1 MKILVFGLLAAAKAA
16 SLVLMGE
23 ALSRGI
29 VSIIAGDDAWRDAV
43 ALGLAAALLR
53 ALMTWAAQSYA
64 TRAAIGAKERLR
76 RDLATRMLAGSDA
89 GTGAATAVGTVG
101 LDQLDAYYRTALPAV
116 VTAAVIPLL
125 IGSRILFAD
134 WVSAVIVIITVPL
147 VPLFMALVGMHTRDR
162 ADAAS
167 ATLQRL
173 SDHLV
178 ELARG
183 LPVLVGL
190 GRAAEQ
196 SASLSRVSTE
206 HRATTML
213 TLRSA
218 FLSSLVLEIISTI
231 SVAIVAV
238 FVGLRLVNGDMP
250 LAIGLLALIL
260 APECF
265 APFRELGSAFH
276 ASQDG
281 LAAQRRARAIIDQPA
296 PEDRR
301 LPGAR
306 LRIVGLTVRYDDR
319 DTAAVEGLDIVFDR
333 GSVTSLEGGSGS
345 GKSTVLGVLAG
356 IVPATEGFVTGV
368 EPRAVAWAPQHP
380 HTVAATVRDEI
391 ALYSGDPL
399 HVSRVIE
406 QLGLGAV
413 AADDPARLSP
423 GELRRVGVARA
434 LVRVADGASILLL
447 DEPTAHLDPA
457 HARLVERAIAEL
469 RGTVTIIF
477 ASHEEGMGRLA
488 DRRVLLG
495 ASGGARAAAD
505 VDELPASVGLTA
517 VDEYSPS
524 GIVRELAAFL
534 RPTAGRMLAAIAL
547 GTAAALFAVA
557 LTALSG
563 WLIVRASEQ
572 PPIMYLTVAI
582 VGVRFFG
589 LGRAALRYTERLLTH
604 DAVLGSV
611 TTLRQRLWAGLTLA
625 GISSRSAATG
635 ANALGHLVSSA
646 DQVRDLVPRVVVPA
660 SVAVGT
666 AVAAVIAT
674 AALHAPAVPV
684 VIVAAVASLGFAPLL
699 ALAADSS
706 AARGSAALQTAVVR
720 LFTAVVGAASELRA
734 NAVGDRML
742 ARLDA
747 LDTAA
752 GSHARRGAAAL
763 GLGNGV
769 VVAACGVAS
778 MMMLPVTASAAA
790 AGTLPGA
797 IVAVLVLLPIALI
810 EPLTGM
816 VEAVRQWP
824 ALAAALADVRTV
836 TAARAAAAGTGT
848 IGGIE
853 SLELRGVRVG
863 WGGSGGTPGSGGAA
877 GFGPISATAS
887 RGDWIVAE
895 GPSGSGKST
904 LVATLMGFLPAASGT
919 VLVNGVDAATL
930 DPAALRSRIAW
941 CPQEAHLFDSTI
953 RGNLLLAHPADD
965 RPRDDEMLSALR
977 TAGLG
982 ELMESL
988 PLGLDTRTGSLGDR
1002 LSGGERQRLA
1012 VARTLLTR
1020 SDLVLLDE
1028 PTAHLDAAN
1037 AQRLMSSLRAAL
1049 ADRIVVLVS
1058 HHPEERLPGDVPALF
1073 GQRALAETS
1082 QTVGMTL
1089 A

>member
-1 MKILVFGLLAAAKAA
+1 MTIDRRRTFVFGVLAALKATA
-16 SLVLMGE
+16 LVGMAE

-29 VSIIAGDDAWRDAV
+29 VSVIDGDDRWQDAV
-43 ALGLAAALLR
+43 TLGLVAALVR
-53 ALMTWAAQSYA
+53 ALVTWAAQSYA
-64 TRAAIGAKERLR
+64 TRAAIGAKEALR
-76 RDLATRMLAGSDA
+76 HELAGRMLAGTDV
-89 GTGAATAVGTVG
+89 GTGSATAVATVG
-101 LDQLDAYYRTALPAV
+101 LDQLDNYYRTALPAV
-116 VTAAVIPLL
+116 VTAATIPLL
-125 IGSRILFAD
+125 IGARILFAD
-134 WVSAVIVIITVPL
+134 WVSALVVIITVPL

-190 GRAAEQ
+190 GRVDEQ
-196 SASLSRVSTE
+196 SEALRRVSDE

-213 TLRSA
+213 TLRTA

-231 SVAIVAV
+231 SVAVVAV

-250 LAIGLLALIL
+250 LAVGLVALIL
-260 APECF
+260 APECY

-281 LAAQRRARAIIDQPA
+281 LSARRRARAIIDEPV
-296 PEDRR
+296 PTDVRLTGTTLRMVGISVLYPDR
-301 LPGAR
+301 
-306 LRIVGLTVRYDDR
+306 VD
-319 DTAAVEGLDIVFDR
+319 AAVHGLDIIFDR
-333 GSVTSLEGGSGS
+333 GSVTSIEGPSGA

-356 IVPATEGFVTGV
+356 IVPASDGIVTGFDP
-368 EPRAVAWAPQHP
+368 ESVAWAPQHP
-380 HTVAATVRDEI
+380 HTIAATVRDEI
-391 ALYSGDPL
+391 ALYSDDPSA
-399 HVSRVIE
+399 VSRIIE
-406 QLGLGAV
+406 QLGLSAV
-413 AADDPARLSP
+413 AEDDPDRLSP

-434 LVRVADGASILLL
+434 LARVAGGAAVLLL

-457 HARLVERAIAEL
+457 HAMQVERAIAEI

-477 ASHEEGMGRLA
+477 ASHEEGMRRLA

-495 ASGGARAAAD
+495 EQGGFRAVVEA
-505 VDELPASVGLTA
+505 ELPTVEVPATHDTTYAS
-517 VDEYSPS
+517 S
-524 GIVRELAAFL
+524 GILAELLAFL
-534 RPTAGRMLAAIAL
+534 RPTAGRMLAAVAL
-547 GTAAALFAVA
+547 GTGASIFAVS

-589 LGRAALRYTERLLTH
+589 LGRAALRYCERLVTH

-611 TTLRQRLWAGLTLA
+611 TGLRGRLWSGLAAAGV
-625 GISSRSAATG
+625 GSRSVATG
-635 ANALGHLVSSA
+635 ANALDHLVAAA
-646 DQVRDLVPRVVVPA
+646 DRVRDLVPRVIMPA
-660 SVAVGT
+660 SVAVT
-666 AVAAVIAT
+666 T
-674 AALHAPAVPV
+674 AAAAIIVTASLHQPAVPAV
-684 VIVAAVASLGFAPLL
+684 LGAIFLSLIVAPLL
-699 ALAADSS
+699 AATADRS
-706 AARGSAALQTAVVR
+706 AARGLADTQTAVVR
-720 LFTAVVGAASELRA
+720 QFSSMVGAASDLRA
-734 NAVGDRML
+734 NGIGNRML
-742 ARLDA
+742 ARLSA

-752 GSHARRGAAAL
+752 GGHARRGAAAL

-769 VVAACGVAS
+769 VVLACGAAS
-778 MMMLPVTASAAA
+778 MAMLAATAPAAA
-790 AGTLPGA
+790 AGTLEPG

-816 VEAVRQWP
+816 VEAVQQWP
-824 ALAAALADVRTV
+824 ALAGALAKVRLITK
-836 TAARAAAAGTGT
+836 ARSETAGTVSISQIDTLQLDG
-848 IGGIE
+848 
-853 SLELRGVRVG
+853 LAVG
-863 WGGSGGTPGSGGAA
+863 WGDSAN
-877 GFGPISATAS
+877 FGPITATAT

-904 LVATLMGFLPAASGT
+904 LLATLMGFLAPASG
-919 VLVNGVDAATL
+919 VFSINGVDATTI
-930 DPAALRSRIAW
+930 DPASLRSRISW

-953 RGNLLLAHPADD
+953 RGNLMLAREHTD
-965 RPRDDEMLSALR
+965 RPTDAQMFEALQ

-982 ELMESL
+982 ALVDSL

-1012 VARTLLTR
+1012 VARMLLTR

-1037 AQRLMSSLRAAL
+1037 AERLMLNLRAAL

-1058 HHPEERLPGDVPALF
+1058 HHPDEKLPGDIPAKLGRPALE
-1073 GQRALAETS
+1073 RALA
-1082 QTVGMTL
+1082 
-1089 A
+1089 